1 MTRACWVTLS
11 CVPLIASGAGCA
23 RGARGNE
30 RNMNEST
37 QSAVYVAAKIRTLD
51 AERPEAEALAVAHG
65 RVLAVGSR
73 REVLEAAGPEARVV
87 ELPAG
92 AVVVPGLADAHAH
105 LSSLGRTLTV
115 ANLKGTKSVDE

>member
-37 QSAVYVAAKIRTLD
+37 RSVVYVAAKVHTLD
-51 AERPEAEALAVAHG
+51 AARPEAEALAVAGG
-65 RVLAVGSR
+65 RLLAVGSR
-73 REVLEAAGPEARVV
+73 REVLDAVGPGARVV

-105 LSSLGRTLTV
+105 LAG
-115 ANLKGTKSVDE
+115 